1 MRPLKNLKPHRKNMT
16 PAELAASLRNLANP
30 YNLQKN
36 KLDDLIERIEELGE
50 VNNQAEVGI
59 FLERLIMGLNV
70 MCIDT
75 IPINISALW
84 NSASNGRPY
93 DPAITDDED
102 SDAEPVILFP
112 VNHFIY
118 DQPIENHYQ
127 DFYKETAKN
136 NFAYHPFSKDSNS
149 IDQLPMITLL
159 QLEAFRDIIG
169 KIYNDLLDYFSS
181 NSC

>member
-1 MRPLKNLKPHRKNMT
+1 MT

-30 YNLQKN
+30 YNLEVN
-36 KLDDLIERIEELGE
+36 RLDDLIERIEELGE

-59 FLERLIMGLNV
+59 FLERLRMGLNG

-84 NSASNGRPY
+84 NSASNGQPY
-93 DPAITDDED
+93 DLAITDDED

-112 VNHFIY
+112 VNNFNY
-118 DQPIENHYQ
+118 NQPIEIYYH
-127 DFYKETAKN
+127 K
-136 NFAYHPFSKDSNS
+136 FAYHSFSKDSNS

-169 KIYNDLLDYFSS
+169 KIYNDLVDYFSS
-181 NSC
+181 DSC